1 MRKTLIALA
10 AAVLFLT
17 GCSVSV
23 GNKSETKSSA
33 SPLPGQADGG
43 ITLSGEGFSLTV
55 PKGWEDIQEQL
66 GAQFAAAAR
75 ESGETDGFADN
86 VNVIRAGKSGSSL
99 ADLKKSIKGQLEQAG
114 GKNIKVLDDTTLDGV
129 DVANA
134 QAEIQVQ
141 NNADGLIAHTNQY
154 YVITDNADMS
164 SRSPRRPGSM
174 MPKPMQTPP

>member
-99 ADLKKSIKGQLEQAG
+99 ADLKNRSRVSLNRPVGR
-114 GKNIKVLDDTTLDGV
+114 T
-129 DVANA
+129 
-134 QAEIQVQ
+134 
-141 NNADGLIAHTNQY
+141 
-154 YVITDNADMS
+154 
-164 SRSPRRPGSM
+164 SRSSMTPRSTGLTWP
-174 MPKPMQTPP
+174 MPKPRSRCRTTPMG